1 MMITLYAFLRNLLAP
16 PPPARLPYSVSEL
29 SREDYR
35 PMTIYF
41 TEKEVK
47 RCIEALDFYMNNQGE
62 ELERRGLDIEIAC
75 YEDLLYRF
83 MDVPDYEPRKTIRE
97 KDRRPAS

>member
-1 MMITLYAFLRNLLAP
+1 MMISLYGFLANLLAP
-16 PPPARLPYSVSEL
+16 PPLARLPYSVSEL

-35 PMTIYF
+35 PMSLYF

-47 RCIEALDFYMNNQGE
+47 RCIEALDFYMNAHGE
-62 ELERRGLDIEIAC
+62 EMERLGLDEEIAC

-83 MDVPDYEPRKTIRE
+83 MNVPDYEPRKTIRE
-97 KDRRPAS
+97 KDRRLAP